1 MPGHQCS
8 PIDAMLDWVEPGTR
22 ATTRAQQSSHH
33 RIDIRLDVI
42 DLGCLLVA
50 HNRALAGYAWC
61 TGGWL
66 WSSVIIA
73 ASKLITTTH

>member
-33 RIDIRLDVI
+33 RIDIRWI
-42 DLGCLLVA
+42 SGDLCLVLV
-50 HNRALAGYAWC
+50 AWC